1 MRLFRSAVILLGF
14 ASLLF
19 AVPLRAGQEGYSY
32 ARIVRLSLVQGDVQI
47 SRSSS
52 SDWENAIPNMPV
64 QQGFTIGTNNGRAEI
79 ECESGAAVWIAE
91 NSEVQF
97 TELALSDGGRI
108 TRLTLAQGAA
118 SFEVKLHSG
127 DVFEVAAN
135 NLHVTVPEHSNFR
148 VDASREGAS
157 VRVSQGTASVN
168 DGSNTELIPRGQTYA
183 SRSGE
188 SAEPALAPSAR
199 ADSWDSW
206 VNERSGIMA
215 SGANETAQYTSAPV
229 SYGMSDLAGYGNWFN
244 CAGFGYG
251 WQPWGMG
258 ANWAPFYDGY
268 FDFYNGLGWTW
279 ISFEPWG
286 WAPYHFGNWAY
297 ASGCG
302 GWMWYPGGF
311 GFWNSAPLIFI
322 GTGKGGFGWRPNP
335 VPWRN
340 PREPLAKMTEQN
352 GAGKVSAT
360 PIVLG
365 ARGGIGDGFP
375 TSILAPGKE
384 ELLVETATPPAKNGK
399 FSESEATKTNVKPP
413 LAVPTAPNLGA
424 LSDGIAFDAANYRF
438 IGAGGG
444 GSGALADG
452 AASGG
457 LEKQPVLAN
466 GVREPKGVP
475 HAPAPSGFV
484 FSREAIAR
492 ETAAAAGHSGF
503 LGSIV
508 HSGNAPAGGGFSHGG
523 EAEHGGA
530 DSGSHG
536 GADSGSH
543 GGSASPAPSH
553 TH

>member
-14 ASLLF
+14 ACLVF
-19 AVPLRAGQEGYSY
+19 TAPLRADEKGYSY
-32 ARIVRLSLVQGDVQI
+32 ARIVRLSLVHGDVQI
-47 SRSSS
+47 ARSGS
-52 SDWENAIPNMPV
+52 SDWENAIPNMPI

-79 ECESGAAVWIAE
+79 EFESGAAMWIAE

-206 VNERSGIMA
+206 VNERSGMMA

-297 ASGCG
+297 SAGCG
-302 GWMWYPGGF
+302 GWSWFPGNF
-311 GFWNSAPLIFI
+311 GFWNAAPVVYV
-322 GTGKGGFGWRPNP
+322 GTGKGGFGWRPRP
-335 VPWRN
+335 VPFKN
-340 PREPLAKMTEQN
+340 PRGLNEPIASVPKSFEPLKFAN
-352 GAGKVSAT
+352 T

-365 ARGGIGDGFP
+365 AKGGIGDGFP
-375 TSILAPGKE
+375 TAILAPGKE
-384 ELLVETATPPAKNGK
+384 EVLVETALPPGKNGK
-399 FSESEATKTNVKPP
+399 FSASESARSNVKPP
-413 LAVPTAPNLGA
+413 LAVPTATSLAELRGGA
-424 LSDGIAFDAANYRF
+424 SFDAADYRYVSGGT
-438 IGAGGG
+438 GAG
-444 GSGALADG
+444 AV
-452 AASGG
+452 
-457 LEKQPVLAN
+457 ENQPVLAN
-466 GVREPKGVP
+466 GVREPHGVP

-484 FSREAIAR
+484 FSRESIAR
-492 ETAAAAGHSGF
+492 ETSASHTGF
-503 LGSIV
+503 LESLTR
-508 HSGNAPAGGGFSHGG
+508 SSNSSDGGGFSHGG
-523 EAEHGGA
+523 EAEHSSFGAGG
-530 DSGSHG
+530 DSSASHG
-536 GADSGSH
+536 GEAS
-543 GGSASPAPSH
+543 SASHPH
-553 TH
+553 